1 MPDILIKKVPADLH
15 RRLKED
21 AAKHHRSMAH
31 HVLALIEN
39 SLEEPAKL
47 DLPAPIKPA
56 KPLTQTILS
65 KGIKEGR
72 P

>member
-1 MPDILIKKVPADLH
+1 MPDILIKKVPADVH

-21 AAKHHRSMAH
+21 AAKHRRSMAR
-31 HVLALIEN
+31 HVLVLIEN
-39 SLEEPAKL
+39 SLEESTKL
-47 DLPAPIKPA
+47 DLPAPIKTA
-56 KPLTQTILS
+56 KLLTQTILS

>member
-1 MPDILIKKVPADLH
+1 MPDILIKKVPTDLH

-21 AAKHHRSMAH
+21 AAKHHRSMARH
-31 HVLALIEN
+31 ALAIIEDN
-39 SLEEPAKL
+39 LGQSAKL
-47 DLPAPIKPA
+47 DFPDPIKTA
-56 KPLTQTILS
+56 KPLTQKIIS